1 MSQTIAQPTFTT
13 ARQILLVTIALVLFA
28 GCQGNAYFEP
38 TPLANP
44 DNAMVY
50 LYRPAATNPGKKP
63 LRLSYP
69 QVMIDGNSA
78 GFLKYNEYLALEIPP
93 GKHEFVVTGLT
104 REAKWEPKDRN
115 YSLEV
120 EPGQTYFMR
129 FKVEFDT
136 DNMSLDSFTG
146 QYLIHLHRVEREE
159 AIYEIRYA
167 SRAS

>member
-1 MSQTIAQPTFTT
+1 MNKTIPQSTLT
-13 ARQILLVTIALVLFA
+13 ASLQLLLATIALVLLA
-28 GCQGNAYFEP
+28 GCQGSAYFEP

-50 LYRPAATNPGKKP
+50 LYRPAATKPGKKP

-69 QVMIDGNSA
+69 EAMIDGKSA

-93 GKHEFVVTGLT
+93 GKHEFVLTGLT
-104 REAKWEPKDRN
+104 REAKWEPKDRT
-115 YSLEV
+115 YSLDV
-120 EPGQTYFMR
+120 KPGQTYFLR

-136 DNMSLDSFTG
+136 DNMSLDTFTG
-146 QYLIHLHRVEREE
+146 QYLIYLHAVDREE

-167 SRAS
+167 SRAK